1 MNAAYSMSQG
11 QASFPTLCR
20 RKRATPI
27 TKKGTV
33 VAFIVPRERMAALLE
48 EMEILA
54 NPKAM
59 SAIRRARAG
68 KAKDHP
74 LSVLDE
80 D

>member
-1 MNAAYSMSQG
+1 MNAAYPIRRG
-11 QASFPTLCR
+11 QTSLARLCR

-27 TKKGTV
+27 SDKGTV
-33 VAFIVPRERMAALLE
+33 VGFVVPREKMAALLE

-74 LSVLDE
+74 LAALDE